1 MKNYYQFYLAE
12 KKKLVAEKKATIDGR
27 IKKAQKDS
35 PIISWLIDEE
45 RALTTA
51 FKTTMQEKS
60 LGNFQNR
67 LKTIKIYDGAITEK
81 DAFNQCVVEF
91 NIENDETS
99 IVLLAI
105 EKASDEIIQYC
116 YDCMHSKSINRD
128 LDQNQNVEKNQNQY
142 WLGTQET
149 EFVQLLY
156 ALVESKRLEKKGK
169 VKMVQKIAS
178 FLGFP
183 LSYDWQSK
191 LSHAIHDTNEDK
203 IPDIFN
209 ELKEGWLSYRNAQ
222 IEKKKK
228 SR

>member
-1 MKNYYQFYLAE
+1 
-12 KKKLVAEKKATIDGR
+12 VGR
-27 IKKAQKDS
+27 GQ
-35 PIISWLIDEE
+35 
-45 RALTTA
+45 
-51 FKTTMQEKS
+51 
-60 LGNFQNR
+60 
-67 LKTIKIYDGAITEK
+67 
-81 DAFNQCVVEF
+81 
-91 NIENDETS
+91 
-99 IVLLAI
+99 
-105 EKASDEIIQYC
+105 
-116 YDCMHSKSINRD
+116 D